1 MGNTTC
7 LQKVLSCSNS
17 TAFTYGG
24 VCRVFVS
31 WSYVRAR
38 CGLVS
43 HLGRCC
49 LLTASPLF
57 SLLTVTLLSFCQ
69 FLISF
74 AVTFQRFCRFFI
86 SSTMCDV
93 SHFFFSFMCNCKT
106 LLFYFW
112 TNSIDFIFAFL
123 SYIFFE
129 TFNKPLKTKKQISNQ
144 YYLSK
149 NKTAESCSYT

>member
-1 MGNTTC
+1 M
-7 LQKVLSCSNS
+7 
-17 TAFTYGG
+17 TALNGKCNFFYKKYCVVVIPLHSITHRD
-24 VCRVFVS
+24 VVFVS

-57 SLLTVTLLSFCQ
+57 SLLAVTLLSFCQ

-86 SSTMCDV
+86 FSSAMCYV
-93 SHFFFSFMCNCKT
+93 AFPFFPISSYVLRVTARFCC
-106 LLFYFW
+106 
-112 TNSIDFIFAFL
+112 FIFG
-123 SYIFFE
+123 
-129 TFNKPLKTKKQISNQ
+129 QI
-144 YYLSK
+144 
-149 NKTAESCSYT
+149 AVI

>member
-1 MGNTTC
+1 MLSSDLQSVISLPFCITLIKGVSQFTDCAVFLTLLKRVHCSFKWEIQLVYKKYC
-7 LQKVLSCSNS
+7 LVVIPLHS
-17 TAFTYGG
+17 TTYGG
-24 VCRVFVS
+24 VCRVFVL

-49 LLTASPLF
+49 LLTASPLL

-86 SSTMCDV
+86 FSSTV
-93 SHFFFSFMCNCKT
+93 ALAQVFPFP
-106 LLFYFW
+106 LVFYV
-112 TNSIDFIFAFL
+112 
-123 SYIFFE
+123 
-129 TFNKPLKTKKQISNQ
+129 
-144 YYLSK
+144 
-149 NKTAESCSYT
+149 

>member
-1 MGNTTC
+1 MENATFFYKKYCVVVIPLHSTTHRD
-7 LQKVLSCSNS
+7 V
-17 TAFTYGG
+17 
-24 VCRVFVS
+24 VFVS

-86 SSTMCDV
+86 FSSAIY
-93 SHFFFSFMCNCKT
+93 FSFACNCKN

-112 TNSIDFIFAFL
+112 TNRIDLIFAFL

-129 TFNKPLKTKKQISNQ
+129 TLNKP
-144 YYLSK
+144 
-149 NKTAESCSYT
+149 